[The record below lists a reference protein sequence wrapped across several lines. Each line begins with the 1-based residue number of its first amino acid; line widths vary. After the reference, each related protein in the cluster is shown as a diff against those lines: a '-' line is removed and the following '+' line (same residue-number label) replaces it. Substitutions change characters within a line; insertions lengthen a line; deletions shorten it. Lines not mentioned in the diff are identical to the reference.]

1 MNNKELELYRILT
14 IVTEC
19 CTTDIDE
26 NGTKSITK
34 EDVLG
39 KSRKENV
46 VMTRAMF
53 VSQAIDAG
61 YSLTTIAQ
69 LLHRTETAVRHL
81 FKINIDYYKT
91 SRAYRIAHAESTLKC
106 KDILAH

>member
-1 MNNKELELYRILT
+1 MNNKELELYRILD
-14 IVTEC
+14 IVVAC
-19 CTTDIDE
+19 CATDIDDK
-26 NGTKSITK
+26 GTKSITK

-39 KSRKENV
+39 KSRKENA

-53 VSQAIDAG
+53 VSQVIDAG
-61 YSLTTIAQ
+61 YSITTIAQ
-69 LLHRTETAVRHL
+69 LLDRTETAIRHL

-106 KDILAH
+106 KDIQAH